1 MREIADIKL
10 RRLRHPRG
18 LRPATSR
25 RLYAN
30 AKLHAE
36 SKKFESLGPTRLST
50 TREWSRGGQLS
61 TQRGVYLIGPG
72 SQNRDFRGFLDNEMK
87 ATLMLLVLLG
97 LHTSAVAEQRVNVH
111 EVLRLFKER
120 DLIPIQ
126 HLSVRLIEALPLEER
141 NRIALAAAE
150 SLGIE
155 ACRPHL
161 ASQTLL
167 EYLTT
172 PTKDDSVEKA
182 ECRRQWGINTS
193 SAELLRHMADK
204 RVINDPRIIPFLIQG
219 LDHPDRSS
227 VGQKCYYAL
236 ARLTGRQP
244 GYQYWSRRGKDDQ
257 WHAEITAWWKR
268 WWKQNHDKHPVFDTE
283 IEARVK
289 EEMLRLAARIET
301 DLKPVHPELELFR
314 APAEL
319 SLHWGEPMFDITYT
333 PEFYAGFA
341 PGEAESIL
349 RFKRAGRPL
358 PRIVIRDRFQFQ
370 ALPAERKEDQTPPPN
385 LHVCETRVIDGT
397 DLVVEVLATSTNA
410 QLMRDLGCRR

>member
-1 MREIADIKL
+1 MSGA
-10 RRLRHPRG
+10 
-18 LRPATSR
+18 
-25 RLYAN
+25 
-30 AKLHAE
+30 
-36 SKKFESLGPTRLST
+36 
-50 TREWSRGGQLS
+50 
-61 TQRGVYLIGPG
+61 
-72 SQNRDFRGFLDNEMK
+72 
-87 ATLMLLVLLG
+87 LMLLVLLG
-97 LHTSAVAEQRVNVH
+97 LHTPAAAEQRVDVQ
-111 EVLRLFKER
+111 EVLRIFKER

-126 HLSVRLIEALPLEER
+126 HLNVRLIKALPLEER
-141 NRIALAAAE
+141 NRIASAAAE

-161 ASQTLL
+161 GRQTLL

-172 PTKDDSVEKA
+172 PAKDDSVEKA

-193 SAELLRHMADK
+193 AAELLRQMADG
-204 RVINDPRIIPFLIQG
+204 RAINDPRIIPFLIQG

-244 GYQYWSRRGKDDQ
+244 GYEYWSRLGKDDQ

-268 WWKQNHDKHPVFDTE
+268 WWKQNQNKHPVFDTK
-283 IEARVK
+283 IEARVRD
-289 EEMLRLAARIET
+289 EMLRLAAWIET

-314 APAEL
+314 APAGL

-333 PEFYAGFA
+333 PQFYAGFA
-341 PGEAESIL
+341 PGEAESIQ

-358 PRIVIRDRFQFQ
+358 PWIVIRDRFQFP
-370 ALPAERKEDQTPPPN
+370 ALPSERKEDTTPAPN
-385 LHVCETRVIDGT
+385 LQVCESRVINGT
-397 DLVVEVLATSTNA
+397 DLVVEVLASSTNA